1 MLRMGL
7 KLHAPVAMLPDE
19 WAREVL
25 VEIDDAGVIAAVT
38 PDAAP
43 GDAERL
49 AGPLVPGMPN
59 LHSHAFQRA
68 IAGRTERRAVAGDSF
83 WTWREE
89 MYRFASRVTPE
100 DLLAIAAQLDLE
112 LLKQGYTSVAE
123 FHYLHHDREGR
134 PFADRTAMAEALV
147 EAARGTGI
155 AITVLPV
162 LYERAGFDG
171 SALSAAQRRFATRA
185 DDVLRMVAR
194 MRERHRADSDVQIG
208 VAPHSLRAVSPDAL
222 AALLDGLNDVAP
234 TAPIH
239 MHAAEQLREVEDCRA
254 WSGLA
259 PVEWLLR
266 NAALDG
272 RWCLVHCTHTSD
284 RELAELGARAVVV
297 GLCPT
302 TEANLGDGVFPLDTL
317 LASGGRFGVG
327 SDSNVSQSP
336 VEELRWL
343 EYGQRLLGRRRNV
356 AATNARPCV
365 GASLWRRA
373 LHGGAQALGR
383 RTGAISPGLF
393 ADLAVLDGADPRL
406 AAVSE
411 DAILDALVFAGNT
424 PLVRDVF
431 VSGRRVL
438 CDGRAA
444 GEEAVAQRYREAI
457 ARLVAA

>member
-1 MLRMGL
+1 MGL

-19 WAREVL
+19 WARDVL
-25 VEIDDAGVIAAVT
+25 VEIDDAGLIAAVT

-49 AGPLVPGMPN
+49 AGPLLPGMPN

-68 IAGRTERRAVAGDSF
+68 MAGRTERHAGGADSF

-89 MYRFASRVTPE
+89 MYRFVARVTPE
-100 DLLAIAAQLDLE
+100 DILAIAAQLDVE

-123 FHYLHHDREGR
+123 FHYLRHDPAGR
-134 PFADRTAMAEALV
+134 PYSDRTTMAEALM
-147 EAARGTGI
+147 EAASGSGI
-155 AITVLPV
+155 AITLLPV

-171 SALSAAQRRFATRA
+171 GSLANAQKRFATRA
-185 DDVLRMVAR
+185 EDVLDMVTCLR
-194 MRERHRADSDVQIG
+194 SRHRTDANVQVG
-208 VAPHSLRAVSPDAL
+208 VAPHSLRAVSPETL
-222 AALLDGLNDVAP
+222 AAMLDGLDEDAP

-239 MHAAEQLREVEDCRA
+239 IHAAEQVREVEDCRA

-266 NAALDG
+266 NAPVDA
-272 RWCLVHCTHTSD
+272 RWCLVHCTHASE
-284 RELAELGARAVVV
+284 RELAELAARAAVV

-302 TEANLGDGVFPLDTL
+302 TEANLGDGVFPLAAL
-317 LASGGRFGVG
+317 LAAEGRFGIG

-343 EYGQRLLGRRRNV
+343 EYGQRLVARRRNV
-356 AATNARPCV
+356 AATSARPSV

-373 LHGGAQALGR
+373 LQGGAQALGR
-383 RTGAISPGLF
+383 RTGTIAPGLH
-393 ADLAVLDGADPRL
+393 ADLVVLDGADPRL
-406 AAVSE
+406 AAANG
-411 DAILDALVFAGNT
+411 DAILDALVFAGNA

-431 VSGRRVL
+431 VSGRRVVHE
-438 CDGRAA
+438 GRVA
-444 GEEAVAQRYREAI
+444 GEEAIARRYGEAL
-457 ARLVAA
+457 ARLVAR